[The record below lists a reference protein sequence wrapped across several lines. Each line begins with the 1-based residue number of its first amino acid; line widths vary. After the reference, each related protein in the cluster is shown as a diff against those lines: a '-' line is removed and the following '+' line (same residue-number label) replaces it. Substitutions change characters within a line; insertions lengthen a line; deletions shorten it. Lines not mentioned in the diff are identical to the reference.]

1 MDILPKPAGGVTKMI
16 IRMMV
21 VGIRKVLTL
30 LLMALT
36 QTGTPTLVQ
45 PTISVE
51 N

>member
-1 MDILPKPAGGVTKMI
+1 MDILPRPAGGVIKMTTK
-16 IRMMV
+16 MMV

-36 QTGTPTLVQ
+36 QTGTPTPVQ
-45 PTISVE
+45 PTILLE